1 MGKKYLTAILAFLA
15 VTGFGTVSA
24 FAAEMPKNNIEI
36 AENEK
41 SEQSYEIT
49 MGVGENVPLS
59 EIIPDSV
66 SVSEYQASSDS
77 DIVEYDGKKMAVSAL
92 SCGTARI
99 KFTNILG
106 EDFSISVTVKKSVQK
121 ISISKKSVTLGRY
134 EGFNLNPTVGN
145 DEGTFRLNYKS
156 DNPDIVEIKSSNG
169 MIIPKACGKAKVT
182 VSSYNGK
189 SVSCDIVVKKSPT
202 RIALNKTSL
211 TLGVGEKYSLKSSLP
226 SGEAAYR
233 IVYTSSDSKVA
244 SVTSTEGLVT
254 AKKPGTA
261 TVTAMTYNGKKV
273 SCKITVKKAP
283 TKIFL
288 NKTSL
293 TLGIGEKYDLNSSL
307 PSGEGAYSIVYTSAD
322 SSIAPVAKAGGLVT
336 AKRLGTTTVTATS
349 YNGKKVSCKI
359 TVKKAPT
366 KIFLNKTSLT
376 LGIGE
381 KYDLNSSLPSG
392 EGAYSIVYTSADS
405 SIAPVAKAGGLVTAK
420 RLGTTT
426 VTATSYNGRKV
437 SCKITVKKAPTK
449 ISLNKRTLV
458 LYAGEKYDLNSGLPS
473 GEAAHSIVYTSADSG
488 IASVAKAGGLVTAK
502 KLGTTTVT
510 ATAYN
515 GKKVSC
521 TVAVVSKKNAVAVNG
536 SVIKNKAAWS
546 GKTIGSFKSG
556 AKLNQISKSG
566 CWIKVEYN
574 GNIGYVYNK
583 TFGTRSNYSSVNK
596 NTLPIV
602 VDDWLFSNGTGIK
615 NIFNYCYSVGY
626 SSLPKES
633 MEDMC
638 VRAIKMRMGACYHHA
653 ALLKY
658 MLERAG
664 YSSIYVEGIDKYTG
678 GGPHAWTMVKT
689 NDGWRHI
696 DATQVRGLQTFYLV
710 KDSVISPYFK
720 WDRSKYPAAK

>member
-1 MGKKYLTAILAFLA
+1 MGKKYLTAILAVLA

-66 SVSEYQASSDS
+66 SVSDYQASSDS

-121 ISISKKSVTLGRY
+121 ISISKTSVTLGRY

-233 IVYTSSDSKVA
+233 IVYTSYDSKVA

-349 YNGKKVSCKI
+349 YNG
-359 TVKKAPT
+359 
-366 KIFLNKTSLT
+366 
-376 LGIGE
+376 
-381 KYDLNSSLPSG
+381 
-392 EGAYSIVYTSADS
+392 
-405 SIAPVAKAGGLVTAK
+405 
-420 RLGTTT
+420 
-426 VTATSYNGRKV
+426 RKV

-458 LYAGEKYDLNSGLPS
+458 LYVGEKYDLNSSLPS

-546 GKTIGSFKSG
+546 GKNIGSFKSG
-556 AKLNQISKSG
+556 AKLNQITKSG

-574 GNIGYVYNK
+574 GNIGYVYNRS
-583 TFGTRSNYSSVNK
+583 FGVKSNYSSINK
-596 NTLPIV
+596 STLPIV
-602 VDDWLFSNGTGIK
+602 VDDWFFSNGTGIK
-615 NIFNYCYSVGY
+615 GIFNYCYSVSY
-626 SSLPKES
+626 SSLPKEG

-720 WDRSKYPAAK
+720 WDRNKYPAAK

>member
-261 TVTAMTYNGKKV
+261 TVTAMT
-273 SCKITVKKAP
+273 
-283 TKIFL
+283 
-288 NKTSL
+288 
-293 TLGIGEKYDLNSSL
+293 
-307 PSGEGAYSIVYTSAD
+307 
-322 SSIAPVAKAGGLVT
+322 
-336 AKRLGTTTVTATS
+336 

>member
-1 MGKKYLTAILAFLA
+1 MGKKYLTAILAVLA

-24 FAAEMPKNNIEI
+24 FAAEMPKNDIEI
-36 AENEK
+36 TENDK

-59 EIIPDSV
+59 EIVPDSV

-169 MIIPKACGKAKVT
+169 MIIPKACGKAKIT

-349 YNGKKVSCKI
+349 YNG
-359 TVKKAPT
+359 
-366 KIFLNKTSLT
+366 
-376 LGIGE
+376 
-381 KYDLNSSLPSG
+381 
-392 EGAYSIVYTSADS
+392 
-405 SIAPVAKAGGLVTAK
+405 
-420 RLGTTT
+420 
-426 VTATSYNGRKV
+426 RKV

-458 LYAGEKYDLNSGLPS
+458 LYVGEKYDLNSSLPS

-546 GKTIGSFKSG
+546 GKNIGSFKSG
-556 AKLNQISKSG
+556 AKLNQITKSG

-574 GNIGYVYNK
+574 GNIGYVYNRS
-583 TFGTRSNYSSVNK
+583 FGVKSNYSSINK
-596 NTLPIV
+596 STLPIV
-602 VDDWLFSNGTGIK
+602 VDDWFFSNGTGIK
-615 NIFNYCYSVGY
+615 GIFNYCYSVSY
-626 SSLPKES
+626 SSLPKEG

-720 WDRSKYPAAK
+720 WDRNKYPAAK

>member
-1 MGKKYLTAILAFLA
+1 MY
-15 VTGFGTVSA
+15 V
-24 FAAEMPKNNIEI
+24 
-36 AENEK
+36 
-41 SEQSYEIT
+41 
-49 MGVGENVPLS
+49 
-59 EIIPDSV
+59 
-66 SVSEYQASSDS
+66 
-77 DIVEYDGKKMAVSAL
+77 
-92 SCGTARI
+92 
-99 KFTNILG
+99 
-106 EDFSISVTVKKSVQK
+106 
-121 ISISKKSVTLGRY
+121 
-134 EGFNLNPTVGN
+134 
-145 DEGTFRLNYKS
+145 
-156 DNPDIVEIKSSNG
+156 
-169 MIIPKACGKAKVT
+169 
-182 VSSYNGK
+182 
-189 SVSCDIVVKKSPT
+189 
-202 RIALNKTSL
+202 
-211 TLGVGEKYSLKSSLP
+211 
-226 SGEAAYR
+226 
-233 IVYTSSDSKVA
+233 
-244 SVTSTEGLVT
+244 
-254 AKKPGTA
+254 
-261 TVTAMTYNGKKV
+261 
-273 SCKITVKKAP
+273 
-283 TKIFL
+283 
-288 NKTSL
+288 
-293 TLGIGEKYDLNSSL
+293 
-307 PSGEGAYSIVYTSAD
+307 
-322 SSIAPVAKAGGLVT
+322 
-336 AKRLGTTTVTATS
+336 
-349 YNGKKVSCKI
+349 
-359 TVKKAPT
+359 
-366 KIFLNKTSLT
+366 
-376 LGIGE
+376 
-381 KYDLNSSLPSG
+381 
-392 EGAYSIVYTSADS
+392 
-405 SIAPVAKAGGLVTAK
+405 
-420 RLGTTT
+420 
-426 VTATSYNGRKV
+426 
-437 SCKITVKKAPTK
+437 
-449 ISLNKRTLV
+449 
-458 LYAGEKYDLNSGLPS
+458 GEKYDLNSGLPS

-583 TFGTRSNYSSVNK
+583 AFGARSNYSSVNK
-596 NTLPIV
+596 STLPIV

-678 GGPHAWTMVKT
+678 GGPHAWTIVKT

>member
-1 MGKKYLTAILAFLA
+1 MGKKYLTAILAVLA

-66 SVSEYQASSDS
+66 SVSDYQASSDS

-121 ISISKKSVTLGRY
+121 ISISKTSVTLGRY

-202 RIALNKTSL
+202 RIALNKTNL

-349 YNGKKVSCKI
+349 YNG
-359 TVKKAPT
+359 
-366 KIFLNKTSLT
+366 
-376 LGIGE
+376 
-381 KYDLNSSLPSG
+381 
-392 EGAYSIVYTSADS
+392 
-405 SIAPVAKAGGLVTAK
+405 
-420 RLGTTT
+420 
-426 VTATSYNGRKV
+426 RKV

-458 LYAGEKYDLNSGLPS
+458 LYVGEKYDLNSGLPS

>member
-1 MGKKYLTAILAFLA
+1 MGKKYLTAILAVLA

-121 ISISKKSVTLGRY
+121 ISISKTSVTLGRY

-349 YNGKKVSCKI
+349 YNG
-359 TVKKAPT
+359 
-366 KIFLNKTSLT
+366 
-376 LGIGE
+376 
-381 KYDLNSSLPSG
+381 
-392 EGAYSIVYTSADS
+392 
-405 SIAPVAKAGGLVTAK
+405 
-420 RLGTTT
+420 
-426 VTATSYNGRKV
+426 RKV

-458 LYAGEKYDLNSGLPS
+458 LYVGEKYDLNSGLPS

-583 TFGTRSNYSSVNK
+583 AFGARSNYSSVNK
-596 NTLPIV
+596 STLPIV

-678 GGPHAWTMVKT
+678 GGPHAWTIVKT

>member
-1 MGKKYLTAILAFLA
+1 MGKKYLTAILAVLA

-36 AENEK
+36 AENDK

-66 SVSEYQASSDS
+66 SVSEYQANSDS

-92 SCGTARI
+92 NCGTARI
-99 KFTNILG
+99 KFTNSLG

-121 ISISKKSVTLGRY
+121 ISIYKTSVTLGRY

-211 TLGVGEKYSLKSSLP
+211 TLGVGEKYSLKNSLP

-349 YNGKKVSCKI
+349 YNG
-359 TVKKAPT
+359 
-366 KIFLNKTSLT
+366 
-376 LGIGE
+376 
-381 KYDLNSSLPSG
+381 
-392 EGAYSIVYTSADS
+392 
-405 SIAPVAKAGGLVTAK
+405 
-420 RLGTTT
+420 
-426 VTATSYNGRKV
+426 RKV

-458 LYAGEKYDLNSGLPS
+458 LYVGEKYDLNSSLPS

-502 KLGTTTVT
+502 KLGTTTVI

-521 TVAVVSKKNAVAVNG
+521 TVAVVSKKNAVAVSG

-546 GKTIGSFKSG
+546 GKTIASFKSG

-583 TFGTRSNYSSVNK
+583 TFGVRSNYSSVNK
-596 NTLPIV
+596 STLPIV

>member
-1 MGKKYLTAILAFLA
+1 MGKKYLTAILAVLA

-24 FAAEMPKNNIEI
+24 FAAEMPKNDIEI
-36 AENEK
+36 TENDK

-99 KFTNILG
+99 KFTNSLG

-121 ISISKKSVTLGRY
+121 ISISKTSVTLGRY

-202 RIALNKTSL
+202 RIALNKTNL

-349 YNGKKVSCKI
+349 YNG
-359 TVKKAPT
+359 
-366 KIFLNKTSLT
+366 
-376 LGIGE
+376 
-381 KYDLNSSLPSG
+381 
-392 EGAYSIVYTSADS
+392 
-405 SIAPVAKAGGLVTAK
+405 
-420 RLGTTT
+420 
-426 VTATSYNGRKV
+426 RKV

-458 LYAGEKYDLNSGLPS
+458 LYAGEKYDLNSSLPS

>member
-1 MGKKYLTAILAFLA
+1 MGRKYLAAILAILA
-15 VTGFGTVSA
+15 VTGFGTVNV
-24 FAAEMPKNNIEI
+24 FAAEMLKNDIEI
-36 AENEK
+36 AENSK
-41 SEQSYEIT
+41 TEQSYRIT
-49 MGVGENVPLS
+49 MGVGEHVPLS
-59 EIIPDSV
+59 EIILDSV

-77 DIVEYDGKKMAVSAL
+77 DIVEYDGEKMAVSAL
-92 SCGTARI
+92 SCGAARI
-99 KFTNILG
+99 KFTNSLG
-106 EDFSISVTVKKSVQK
+106 ENFSISVTVKKSVQK
-121 ISISKKSVTLGRY
+121 ISISKTSVTLGLY

-156 DNPDIVEIKSSNG
+156 DNPDAVEIKSSNG
-169 MIIPKACGKAKVT
+169 MIIPKACGKTKIT

-189 SVSCDIVVKKSPT
+189 SVSCDIVVKKS
-202 RIALNKTSL
+202 
-211 TLGVGEKYSLKSSLP
+211 
-226 SGEAAYR
+226 
-233 IVYTSSDSKVA
+233 
-244 SVTSTEGLVT
+244 
-254 AKKPGTA
+254 
-261 TVTAMTYNGKKV
+261 
-273 SCKITVKKAP
+273 P

-322 SSIAPVAKAGGLVT
+322 SSIASVAKAGGLVT
-336 AKRLGTTTVTATS
+336 AKRFGTTTVIATS

-405 SIAPVAKAGGLVTAK
+405 SIASVAKAGGLVTAKRIGTTTVTATSYNGKKVSCKITVKKAPTKISLNKKMLVLYVGEKYDLNSSLPSGEGAYSIVYTSADSSIASVAKAGGLVTAK

-426 VTATSYNGRKV
+426 VTAT
-437 SCKITVKKAPTK
+437 
-449 ISLNKRTLV
+449 
-458 LYAGEKYDLNSGLPS
+458 
-473 GEAAHSIVYTSADSG
+473 
-488 IASVAKAGGLVTAK
+488 
-502 KLGTTTVT
+502 
-510 ATAYN
+510 AYN

-521 TVAVVSKKNAVAVNG
+521 MVAVVSKKNAVAVRG

-546 GKTIGSFKSG
+546 GKNIGSFKSG
-556 AKLNQISKSG
+556 AKLNQITKSG

-574 GNIGYVYNK
+574 GNIGYVYNRS
-583 TFGTRSNYSSVNK
+583 FGVKSNYSSINK
-596 NTLPIV
+596 STLPIV
-602 VDDWLFSNGTGIK
+602 VDDWFFSNGTGIK
-615 NIFNYCYSVGY
+615 GIFNYCYSVSY
-626 SSLPKES
+626 SSLPKEG

-720 WDRSKYPAAK
+720 WDRNKYPAAK